1 MNCDAVVLE
10 FKNSE
15 SLEFDFATIEI
26 ATNMFSEDS
35 KIGRGGYGQVYK
47 VIMCECDEYIINAC
61 FHFFLMFSNFREL
74 FLVDK
79 K

>member
-1 MNCDAVVLE
+1 VNCDVVVLE

-15 SLEFDFATIEI
+15 SLEFDFATIEL

-47 VIMCECDEYIINAC
+47 VIIYECDKYIINAC
-61 FHFFLMFSNFREL
+61 FHFF
-74 FLVDK
+74 
-79 K
+79 